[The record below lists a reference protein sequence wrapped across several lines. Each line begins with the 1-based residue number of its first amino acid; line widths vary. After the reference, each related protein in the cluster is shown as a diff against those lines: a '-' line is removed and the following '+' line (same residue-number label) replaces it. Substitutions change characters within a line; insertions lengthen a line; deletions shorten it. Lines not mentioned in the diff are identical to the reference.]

1 MTSTIE
7 TGSPPVPRKRHVDIL
22 IVALFS
28 LALRGVL
35 FYLHCREYRLSGGD
49 AITAFGGSD
58 VPGWLGMARH
68 LNQVGDLSYW
78 LMGARPP
85 LFPATVALVLRLG
98 GSPVHAALLQTLF
111 GVVTP
116 VLGYLLALRLFS
128 HSERVTNP
136 QRFAL
141 FAGIVMAVDPA
152 SVSAS
157 AVLLSEPLFNL
168 LFTACILHLAIFIQ
182 ESRWGHLAFA
192 ALWMALAMITRPSA
206 IYFWAAA
213 PLILIP
219 LVKKWWRPA
228 LVLMVVGLGVYL
240 GWSARNL
247 RYEGTFTYSTQTNF
261 SLLFLRAASAEHLAT
276 GVPTEDIYVAYVREL
291 YREVGDEQAAAKVE
305 AEDAWHFLVAGS
317 PEMYAA
323 MGRLAREKLI
333 DYWPSA
339 IAGTVPGAWRLLFV
353 TYALPDWF
361 RPVEIGYHVVLYGL
375 MLFGLW
381 RSFRNRDWPVFL
393 IAGVPVTYIV
403 GLTLVAQTSA
413 MDTRMR
419 TPASVP
425 IIILAAYGAS
435 MAASAIRNRRRNAAE
450 TG

>member
-1 MTSTIE
+1 MTSNIE
-7 TGSPPVPRKRHVDIL
+7 TRTPLKSHRRSLDIL
-22 IVALFS
+22 TVALFS
-28 LALRGVL
+28 LALRGLL
-35 FYLHCREYRLSGGD
+35 FYLRYREYLSAGRDG
-49 AITAFGGSD
+49 ITAFGGSD

-85 LFPATVALVLRLG
+85 LFPATVALVLRFG
-98 GSPVHAALLQTLF
+98 GNTVHAALLQTLF

-128 HSERVTNP
+128 SSEKVANP
-136 QRFAL
+136 RRLAL
-141 FAGIVMAVDPA
+141 LAGIVMALDPA

-157 AVLLSEPLFNL
+157 TVLLSEPLFNL
-168 LFTACILHLAIFIQ
+168 LFTACILHLTIFIQ
-182 ESRWGHLAFA
+182 ESRWLHLAFA

-206 IYFWAAA
+206 IYFWTAA

-219 LVKKWWRPA
+219 LVKKWWKPA
-228 LVLMVVGLGVYL
+228 LVLMAVGLGVYL

-247 RYEGTFTYSTQTNF
+247 RYEGVFTYSTQTNF

-276 GVPTEDIYVAYVREL
+276 DVPTEDIYVAYIREL
-291 YREVGDEQAAAKVE
+291 YWEVGDEQAAEKAE
-305 AEDAWHFLVAGS
+305 AEDAWHFLVADS
-317 PEMYAA
+317 PELYTA
-323 MGRLAREKLI
+323 MGHLAREKLVE
-333 DYWPSA
+333 YWPA
-339 IAGTVPGAWRLLFV
+339 VIIGTVPGAWRLLFV
-353 TYALPDWF
+353 TYTLPDWI

-375 MLFGLW
+375 TLFGLW
-381 RSFRNRDWPVFL
+381 RSFRNKDWPVFL

-419 TPASVP
+419 TPAAVP
-425 IIILAAYGAS
+425 IIILAMYGVS
-435 MAASAIRNRRRNAAE
+435 MVSGILRNQQKDAAE

>member
-1 MTSTIE
+1 MALRTD
-7 TGSPPVPRKRHVDIL
+7 TGTPSVSRKRTVDML
-22 IVALFS
+22 IIALFS
-28 LALRGVL
+28 LALRGGL
-35 FYLHCREYRLSGGD
+35 FYLRYREYLAGGKD
-49 AITAFGGSD
+49 GITAFGGSD

-98 GSPVHAALLQTLF
+98 GNTLHAAMLQTLF

-128 HSERVTNP
+128 HSERVASP
-136 QRFAL
+136 HRLAL
-141 FAGIVMAVDPA
+141 IAGIVMVLDPA

-168 LFTACILHLAIFIQ
+168 LFTACLLHLTIFIQ
-182 ESRWGHLAFA
+182 ESRWPHLAFA

-213 PLILIP
+213 PFILIP
-219 LVKKWWRPA
+219 LVKRWWEPA
-228 LVLMVVGLGVYL
+228 LALMVVGLGVYL

-247 RYEGTFTYSTQTNF
+247 RCEGVFTYSTQTNF

-276 GVPTEDIYVAYVREL
+276 DVPTDDIYVDYVREL
-291 YREVGDEQAAAKVE
+291 YYEVGDDQAAAKAE
-305 AEDAWHFLVAGS
+305 AEDAWHFLVADS
-317 PEMYAA
+317 PELYAA
-323 MGRLAREKLI
+323 MGRLAREKLVE
-333 DYWPSA
+333 YWPA
-339 IAGTVPGAWRLLFV
+339 ALVGTLPGAWRLLLV

-381 RSFRNRDWPVFL
+381 RSFRKKDWPVFL
-393 IAGVPVTYIV
+393 IAGVPVAYIV

-419 TPASVP
+419 TPAAVP
-425 IIILAAYGAS
+425 IIILAVYGAS
-435 MAASAIRNRRRNAAE
+435 MAASAIRNRREAAAN
-450 TG
+450 